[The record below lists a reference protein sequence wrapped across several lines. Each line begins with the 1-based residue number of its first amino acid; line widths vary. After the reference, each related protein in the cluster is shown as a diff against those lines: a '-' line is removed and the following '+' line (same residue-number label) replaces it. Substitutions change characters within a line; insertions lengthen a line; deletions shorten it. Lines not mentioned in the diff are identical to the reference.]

1 MKKLT
6 LLIFLSFLGLYGLHF
21 ATSKRSHCFSPSFC
35 LTDNPLFHSPS
46 LVTLPSPEV
55 KGILTQEFYFL
66 SSGNQSYAFESADG
80 RYVLKLVKFHT
91 TTEPKKLQRVFD
103 GFQLAEKIHPE
114 HQGLAYLHFPSK
126 GLFNQPVTLRD
137 RAGRWH
143 RMELDPLFFALQ
155 KKAVPLKEHLISLSR
170 PEAEQEL
177 GKLLS
182 MIRSDLEAGL
192 YDQDHNIFHNTGF
205 AEGTPMRIDFG
216 KLSYAPGI
224 EVEKEICKLRSER
237 INPWLDS
244 HFKKI
249 PNHP

>member
-35 LTDNPLFHSPS
+35 LTDNPLFHSAALVKAPS
-46 LVTLPSPEV
+46 AEV
-55 KGILTQEFYFL
+55 QKILAQEFYFL
-66 SSGNQSYAFESADG
+66 SSGNQSYAFVSQDG

-91 TTEPKKLQRVFD
+91 TTEPKKLQRIFD

-114 HQGLAYLHFPSK
+114 HQGLVYLHFPSESQFDHP
-126 GLFNQPVTLRD
+126 LRLRD

-143 RMELDPLFFALQ
+143 SMDLDSLFFALQ
-155 KKAVPLKEHLISLSR
+155 KKATPLNEHLQSLTR
-170 PEAEQEL
+170 TEAEQEL
-177 GKLLS
+177 GRLLA
-182 MIRSDLEAGL
+182 MIKSDLEAGL

-205 AEGTPMRIDFG
+205 AEGAPMRIDFG
-216 KLSYAPGI
+216 KLSHDPNIAADP
-224 EVEKEICKLRSER
+224 EICKLRSER

-249 PNHP
+249 PIRP